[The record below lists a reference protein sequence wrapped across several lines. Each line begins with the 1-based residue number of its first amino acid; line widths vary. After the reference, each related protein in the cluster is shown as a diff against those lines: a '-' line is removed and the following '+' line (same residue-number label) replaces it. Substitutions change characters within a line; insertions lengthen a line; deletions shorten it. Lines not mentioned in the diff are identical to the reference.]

1 MNGEIIANREIG
13 MIGYKDHPIPLPSSK
28 SIRSKKRHVDMLY
41 GNEDNH
47 FLYVVVVLLF
57 FFGWG
62 MGFDFRSAPH
72 SIQNLSEGRF
82 GWLHWSHFDFVVGA
96 ILDDMLI

>member
-57 FFGWG
+57 FFG
-62 MGFDFRSAPH
+62 
-72 SIQNLSEGRF
+72 
-82 GWLHWSHFDFVVGA
+82 
-96 ILDDMLI
+96 